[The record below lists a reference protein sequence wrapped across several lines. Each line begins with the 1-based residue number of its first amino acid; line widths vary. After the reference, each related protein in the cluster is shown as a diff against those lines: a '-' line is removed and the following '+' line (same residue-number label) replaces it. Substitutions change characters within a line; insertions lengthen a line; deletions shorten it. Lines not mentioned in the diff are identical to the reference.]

1 MSKWMSITAVLCG
14 IALIYFNLNVQ
25 AEDQNKGAE
34 NIKIMAGSM
43 APVTLPH
50 HLHQKV
56 VNDCNAC
63 HDLFPQ
69 TLGSINELK
78 SQQKLKKQ
86 QVMNGK
92 CIQCHKARK
101 EAGQESGPTECNKCH
116 VRI

>member
-1 MSKWMSITAVLCG
+1 MRKFIGIMSAVCAIG
-14 IALIYFNLNVQ
+14 FISFNMGVQ
-25 AEDQNKGAE
+25 AEDQNKGSE
-34 NIKIMAGSM
+34 SIKITAGSM

-56 VNDCNAC
+56 LNDCNLC

-69 TLGSINELK
+69 TLGSINDLK

-86 QVMNGK
+86 QVMNSK
-92 CIQCHKARK
+92 CIQCHKTKK
-101 EAGQESGPTECNKCH
+101 EAGEETGPTECAKCH

>member
-1 MSKWMSITAVLCG
+1 MRNLMCIAAVVCG
-14 IALIYFNLNVQ
+14 IALVCFKLNVQ

-34 NIKIMAGSM
+34 KITITSGSM

-69 TLGSINELK
+69 TLGSITELK
-78 SQQKLKKQ
+78 NQQKLKKQ

-101 EAGQESGPTECNKCH
+101 EAGEATGPVECNKCH